1 MGVLNEQRERNLMA
15 YWLFQGNPKYY
26 RVLDGIRDF
35 QEMPWLVT
43 RYRKDISVG
52 DGVLIWKAG
61 TAAGV
66 YAIAEVIAPAE
77 PLQEVP
83 DRNYWIDQTRLGYKP
98 CAQIKFTTKLLDNPL
113 LRSDCKQDPILQTL
127 LVIRAPNST
136 NFKVTDEQ
144 WRRVHELTRGN

>member
-1 MGVLNEQRERNLMA
+1 MA

-127 LVIRAPNST
+127 LVIRA
-136 NFKVTDEQ
+136 
-144 WRRVHELTRGN
+144 